1 MKISKYF
8 PIDTN
13 ILIEYIYDD
22 SNLIGEPYN
31 ILYNSRTNTKCFI
44 SSDELK
50 PAPRGYKA
58 TNNDLYNQLYK
69 IDQVQGRYG
78 KIPTTN
84 SPNTISSSLS
94 FLQLRN
100 FSTSIPIRYDIIKVH
115 VPVDYTFGDTKGFYL
130 RSYTYDY
137 DHTNIVELSNYYFNI
152 TDIEQNYKLMYS
164 SPIQVINEKQWGK
177 YIQIQIPSVTK
188 VSDQRVNGLTQS
200 TTKENTINYNLTN
213 GKGLSKNSPIFFDFF
228 FINSINTIGGSQF
241 MNLGHRITF
250 TTPQTPEFEKIGVRI
265 EESTQGDFFLIYGTY
280 NGTIAEFDNFIEDS
294 YYNGNRYYAE
304 FIVDTYEKNVKTK
317 TNTFV
322 QTEDFS
328 DEIEFRPI
336 LKFTTTTA
344 VIDVTLRLI
353 DAVDGTF
360 IERKASYG
368 MLQGGGARM
377 GSEPNSRLGTGNN
390 SGGAGDISKY
400 SKSST
405 KINLKYAKKPEVY
418 NIKSTILP
426 NTGDDPFGTKPIL
439 KLKKLAF
446 NLFSSN
452 YYFIDSNDEA
462 IIDRSVY
469 IPNNNSVVYIL
480 PYDNMLNISM
490 SDDQE
495 SLYNL
500 LIYEDLKMIIKTDK
514 KDIEIDIYRDSA
526 ENDFENGRIV
536 FRVPESKYLDIKKAH
551 LSGYDIFYITGVD
564 ENGLKKIIYSSFYL
578 PWDSVT
584 NLQKLE
590 NDYVSEQQRIKRLNE
605 PPAVKDITK
614 DVKDAI
620 KDGLNT
626 PKTVNTKPISNS
638 NIQDI
643 KNSKPVDLNK
653 LKWKASKEA
662 IQLGIDLH
670 NFKRPKS
677 LKKLEIL
684 MITYGINKL
693 EKISSKSVSASDK
706 SKKSATVQTNNIKES
721 LSLNRK
727 RLDLLLGY
735 FKGLNIEPEQGIKL
749 YHKYWEIEKSTSNV
763 NSSTKV
769 ETAIDKVNKKMII
782 DKKYY
787 ENLREDLMNYI
798 NSFLGARKDSENSHM
813 EKEIKIGEFLPV
825 SKKEKDLIKSEKINE
840 SKNIKDS
847 TSKNTTQTKLDINNE
862 DQVNYPPNTDIPRGG
877 KKSSGGK

>member
-353 DAVDGTF
+353 DAVDSTF

-638 NIQDI
+638 NNQDI
-643 KNSKPVDLNK
+643 KNSKPVDLNN
-653 LKWKASKEA
+653 LRWKASKEA

-670 NFKRPKS
+670 NFKRPKN
-677 LKKLEIL
+677 LKNLEIL
-684 MITYGINKL
+684 MINYGINKL

-721 LSLNRK
+721 LSLNQK

-787 ENLREDLMNYI
+787 ENLREDLNNYI
-798 NSFLGARKDSENSHM
+798 NTGLSGKYKNSLI
-813 EKEIKIGEFLPV
+813 EKEIKVGEFLPF

>member
-8 PIDTN
+8 PIDSN

-50 PAPRGYKA
+50 PAPRGYKS
-58 TNNDLYNQLYK
+58 TSNDLYNQLYK

-84 SPNTISSSLS
+84 LPNTINSNLS
-94 FLQLRN
+94 FLQIRN
-100 FSTSIPIRYDIIKVH
+100 FSTSIPVRYDIIKVH
-115 VPVDYTFGDTKGFYL
+115 IPVDYTFGDNKGFYL

-137 DHTNIVELSNYYFNI
+137 DHKTVVELSNYYFNI

-164 SPIQVINEKQWGK
+164 SPIQIINEKQWGK
-177 YIQIQIPSVTK
+177 YLQIQIPSVTK

-200 TTKENTINYNLTN
+200 TTKENSINFNLTD

-228 FINSINTIGGSQF
+228 FINSIDTVGGSQF

-280 NGTIAEFDNFIEDS
+280 NNTIAEFDNFIEDS

-304 FIVDTYEKNVKTK
+304 FTVETYEKNVKTK

-353 DAVDGTF
+353 DSVDGTF

-368 MLQGGGARM
+368 MLQGGGSRM
-377 GSEPNSRLGTGNN
+377 GGEPNPRLGTGNK
-390 SGGAGDISKY
+390 SGGAGDISRY

-405 KINLKYAKKPEVY
+405 KINLKYAKRPEVY
-418 NIKSTILP
+418 NVKSTILP
-426 NTGDDPFGTKPIL
+426 NTSDNPFGTKPIL

-462 IIDRSVY
+462 IIDRAVY
-469 IPNNNSVVYIL
+469 VPNNNSVVYIL
-480 PYDNMLNISM
+480 PYDNILNISV

-495 SLYNL
+495 MFYNL
-500 LIYEDLKMIIKTDK
+500 QIYEDLKMIIKADK
-514 KDIEIDIYRDSA
+514 KDIEVDIYRDSS
-526 ENDFENGRIV
+526 ENDFENGKIV

-551 LSGYDIFYITGVD
+551 LSGYDIFYITGID

-578 PWDSVT
+578 PWDTVT
-584 NLQKLE
+584 NIQKLE
-590 NDYVSEQQRIKRLNE
+590 NDYISNQQRIKKLNE
-605 PPAVKDITK
+605 PPVIKDITK

-620 KDGLNT
+620 KDGLNKAT
-626 PKTVNTKPISNS
+626 TVNSNPITNT
-638 NIQDI
+638 NNQDI
-643 KNSKPVDLNK
+643 KNNQSVNLNN

-662 IQLGIDLH
+662 IQIGIDLH
-670 NFKRPKS
+670 NFMRPKDT
-677 LKKLEIL
+677 KNLEML
-684 MITYGINKL
+684 MIKYGINIL
-693 EKISSKSVSASDK
+693 ERISSKSVSGADK
-706 SKKSATVQTNNIKES
+706 SLVQRNITKNLKSTQSQNQKKIE
-721 LSLNRK
+721 
-727 RLDLLLGY
+727 LLLGY
-735 FKGLNIEPEQGIKL
+735 FKGVNIEPEQGIKL
-749 YHKYWEIEKSTSNV
+749 YHKYWETKNSISII

-769 ETAIDKVNKKMII
+769 ETALDKVNKKITI
-782 DKKYY
+782 DQKYY
-787 ENLREDLMNYI
+787 ESLREDLMNYI
-798 NSFLGARKDSENSHM
+798 NAGLSGKYSSTLI
-813 EKEIKIGEFLPV
+813 EKEIKVGEFLPV
-825 SKKEKDLIKSEKINE
+825 SKKERDLIRSEKVNE
-840 SKNIKDS
+840 SKTQVSQSSTQNIQTKTDS
-847 TSKNTTQTKLDINNE
+847 TNIE
-862 DQVNYPPNTDIPRGG
+862 QVNYPPNTDIPRGG
-877 KKSSGGK
+877 KKSSGKK